1 MSKINQA
8 THTPGPWTS
17 YGDQAP
23 QRIVDA
29 RSRDVATVHCS
40 LPVWE
45 ANARLIAA
53 APEMLSALQGIA
65 KALEANP
72 KLRDVLIYSEG
83 THGDRLYPFDAV
95 SAAIAKATGGAL

>member
-1 MSKINQA
+1 MSTKTNP

-23 QRIVDA
+23 QRIVDT

-53 APEMLSALQGIA
+53 APEMLEALRWA
-65 KALEANP
+65 YTCLP
-72 KLRDVLIYSEG
+72 SEPG
-83 THGDRLYPFDAV
+83 EEPTGPLADQIR
-95 SAAIAKATGGAL
+95 AAIAKATGTQS